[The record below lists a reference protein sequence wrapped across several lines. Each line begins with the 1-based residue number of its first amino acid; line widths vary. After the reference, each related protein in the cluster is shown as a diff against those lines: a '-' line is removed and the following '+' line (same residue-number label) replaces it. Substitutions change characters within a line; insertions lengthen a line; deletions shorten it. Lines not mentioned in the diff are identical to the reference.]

1 LPTNSLAHT
10 PARYI
15 LSTKNMLVM
24 PSVMVLLFRVAPTRP
39 AHSMCDDPQAN
50 SPPGGMFARRR
61 TGSNAA
67 GR

>member
-1 LPTNSLAHT
+1 MTLTA
-10 PARYI
+10 
-15 LSTKNMLVM
+15 LVEIIA
-24 PSVMVLLFRVAPTRP
+24 SRVAPTRP